1 MSAIKEEV
9 LNYTLEEIQK
19 DGSSTRLLSIPHI
32 QALYARELIE
42 ECKGMSIDEL
52 ADGYIE
58 SGKNVYKDPFD
69 SEVIYDACYD
79 IRQKQEKGMHLRVNI
94 ELQKDLSLPYPLFN
108 RITKYGCRL
117 IDHQYEMKNIMYK
130 YRHMISVVS
139 IWLILN
145 PKPEY
150 RNTIYRTSLKSPEG
164 EETLRI
170 IVLNLSKERSPE
182 KILDLS
188 NRLFMI
194 NAKKEDKIQMLKNE
208 GITISKEIRE
218 EIGRMNAWELVHYS
232 QGYEQGE
239 KNGYM
244 QGEKI
249 GYMQGEKNGYEQG
262 SKKGREETTV
272 IFLKQMMKSFSCSA
286 ERAMELLN
294 ISKNEQKIYL
304 DLLSKS

>member
-79 IRQKQEKGMHLRVNI
+79 IRQKQDMHLRVNI
-94 ELQKDLSLPYPLFN
+94 ELQKDLYLPYPLFN
-108 RITKYGCRL
+108 RMTKYGCRL

-130 YRHMISVVS
+130 YRHMIPVVS

-232 QGYEQGE
+232 QGYEQGK
-239 KNGYM
+239 KN
-244 QGEKI
+244 
-249 GYMQGEKNGYEQG
+249 GYMQGEKNGYKLGEKNGFKQG
-262 SKKGREETTV
+262 KEETM
-272 IFLKQMMKSFSCSA
+272 IEIMKQMMKSFSCSA

-294 ISKNEQKIYL
+294 ISKEDQKIYL